1 MRHASFLITVFAL
14 ALVTSIAT
22 ADTPPAAGRA
32 PARSTPSTRALAKP
46 LTAAERV
53 VVDRRLVG
61 EQQVQ
66 AALARLAATSDGAA
80 RTAIQR
86 EIVGIKQRTELD
98 VLAMLAT
105 QARARGDLAAA
116 EAIDAQAA
124 MIRQPVRPTG
134 PVGAK
139 PAVAPAA
146 RPSAE
151 GGAR

>member
-1 MRHASFLITVFAL
+1 MRHSSLLFSVLAL
-14 ALVTSIAT
+14 AFVASTAT

-32 PARSTPSTRALAKP
+32 PARVTPPARTLAKP
-46 LTAAERV
+46 LTPAERV
-53 VVDRRLVG
+53 VADRRLAG

-66 AALARLAATSDGAA
+66 AALARLTATTDGAA
-80 RTAIQR
+80 RNAIQR
-86 EIVGIKQRTELD
+86 EIVGIKQQTELD

-105 QARARGDLAAA
+105 QARARGDLAGA

-139 PAVAPAA
+139 PAAATTA
-146 RPSAE
+146 RPTAE